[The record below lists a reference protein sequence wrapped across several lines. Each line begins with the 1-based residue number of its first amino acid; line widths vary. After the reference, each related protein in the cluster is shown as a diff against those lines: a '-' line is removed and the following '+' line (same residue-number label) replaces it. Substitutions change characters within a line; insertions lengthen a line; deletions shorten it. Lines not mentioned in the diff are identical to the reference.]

1 MGRTILDASAQQ
13 SCPSPLYLKMSVR
26 LLRLSASITANS
38 CKDPSARY
46 ADPRRLIRQNVK
58 SILRSTVSKSHT
70 H

>member
-13 SCPSPLYLKMSVR
+13 SCPSPLYLKMSAR

-46 ADPRRLIRQNVK
+46 ADPHGLIPQNVK
-58 SILRSTVSKSHT
+58 NTLR
-70 H
+70 

>member
-13 SCPSPLYLKMSVR
+13 SCPSPLYLKMSAR

-46 ADPRRLIRQNVK
+46 ADPRRLIRQNV
-58 SILRSTVSKSHT
+58 
-70 H
+70 